1 MAQAVLMTI
10 FRTAELKD
18 LNSVDYVEAL
28 AKQKISENQIAPM
41 RKTKSKSNKK
51 AAWLGKGYNIT
62 ALIKIGSFTMFRNRI
77 SNFLP

>member
-51 AAWLGKGYNIT
+51 AA
-62 ALIKIGSFTMFRNRI
+62 
-77 SNFLP
+77 